1 MMKQLFFLQ
10 VVLPYVMSTGWS
22 VTIPR
27 QIRALSG
34 DCVVIPC
41 RYTLPE
47 SDRSKMKRILWY
59 QEETQEII
67 FPNKQTSLA
76 DNLEVGNCSLW
87 IRDITREHSKVYRF
101 LIEVNGVR
109 NYSSPSSVDL
119 RVSGTAEAPE
129 LQVNSKNIMEGD
141 TMIMTCSTNHTCNMR
156 PPSLVWN
163 KVLGEIS
170 PKAVDLENGIW
181 QFVSTQIIRASVSH
195 HGLTVHCQTKY
206 MKVQTS
212 PRSRSYTINVLYSPK
227 NTTVTIINAGEIRE
241 GENVSVRCSSRSNPE
256 VSQYIWNGLTNDG
269 TLISLTGNQT
279 TILISNITS
288 NMRSVYCTAQNKIGI
303 QISPAAELN
312 ITYKPQISP
321 QSYCRPTF
329 MIMECNCIVKANPP
343 PFVTWRLMNSSI
355 TKSEEGY
362 EVITSFSDHVT
373 KSLLKGPTSSL
384 TAVTCYSEN
393 KLGAEELLLPVY
405 LDITKYLVIAG
416 GVGIAVLLLVGVTLK
431 LLLGSRKSAKE
442 EKKIKDRVITRNQY
456 LDCQPHSL
464 KGNTESYSLYGNT
477 ESHSLYGNTE
487 SHSLYGNTES
497 HCLYGNTESQCLYGN
512 IECAMKANEE
522 ADYTSEPN
530 NLYSMYECPKYEEEP
545 VSFEKE
551 FDSFEEESV
560 YANT

>member
-1 MMKQLFFLQ
+1 MMRRLFFLQ

-41 RYTLPE
+41 WYTLPE
-47 SDRSKMKRILWY
+47 SNRYEKKKIFWY
-59 QEETQEII
+59 QEETQEILH
-67 FPNKQTSLA
+67 PSKHTSLV
-76 DNLEVGNCSLW
+76 DNLQVGNCSLW

-101 LIEVNGVR
+101 LIEVDGVR

-119 RVSGTAEAPE
+119 RVSNMAGAPE
-129 LQVNSKNIMEGD
+129 LQVNSENIMEGD
-141 TMIMTCSTNHTCNMR
+141 TLIMTCMTNYTCNMR

-206 MKVQTS
+206 MKVKTS
-212 PRSRSYTINVLYSPK
+212 PVSRKYTMNVLYSPK
-227 NTTVTIINAGEIRE
+227 NTTVTIINVGEIRE

-288 NMRSVYCTAQNKIGI
+288 NMRSVYCTAQNNIGI

-329 MIMECNCIVKANPP
+329 MIMECMCIVNANPP
-343 PFVTWRLMNSSI
+343 PFVIWRLMNSSI

-362 EVITSFSDHVT
+362 EVRTSFSDHVT
-373 KSLLKGPTSSL
+373 TSLLKGPAYPL

-393 KLGAEELLLPVY
+393 KVGAEELLLPIY
-405 LDITKYLVIAG
+405 SDIKKYLVIAG
-416 GVGIAVLLLVGVTLK
+416 GVGIAVLLLVGLTLK
-431 LLLGSRKSAKE
+431 LLLCSRKSTKAKNKTE
-442 EKKIKDRVITRNQY
+442 DRVITKIQY
-456 LDCQPHSL
+456 DCQPQE
-464 KGNTESYSLYGNT
+464 NTESYSV
-477 ESHSLYGNTE
+477 
-487 SHSLYGNTES
+487 YGNTES
-497 HCLYGNTESQCLYGN
+497 HCLYGNTESHLYGN

-522 ADYTSEPN
+522 AHYTIEPS
-530 NLYSMYECPKYEEEP
+530 NLYSTYDCPTYEEP
-545 VSFEKE
+545 VYFKEDAVSFEE
-551 FDSFEEESV
+551 ELNSFEEESV

>member
-1 MMKQLFFLQ
+1 
-10 VVLPYVMSTGWS
+10 
-22 VTIPR
+22 
-27 QIRALSG
+27 
-34 DCVVIPC
+34 
-41 RYTLPE
+41 
-47 SDRSKMKRILWY
+47 
-59 QEETQEII
+59 
-67 FPNKQTSLA
+67 
-76 DNLEVGNCSLW
+76 
-87 IRDITREHSKVYRF
+87 
-101 LIEVNGVR
+101 
-109 NYSSPSSVDL
+109 
-119 RVSGTAEAPE
+119 
-129 LQVNSKNIMEGD
+129 
-141 TMIMTCSTNHTCNMR
+141 
-156 PPSLVWN
+156 
-163 KVLGEIS
+163 
-170 PKAVDLENGIW
+170 
-181 QFVSTQIIRASVSH
+181 
-195 HGLTVHCQTKY
+195 
-206 MKVQTS
+206 
-212 PRSRSYTINVLYSPK
+212 SPK

-362 EVITSFSDHVT
+362 E
-373 KSLLKGPTSSL
+373 
-384 TAVTCYSEN
+384 
-393 KLGAEELLLPVY
+393 
-405 LDITKYLVIAG
+405 
-416 GVGIAVLLLVGVTLK
+416 
-431 LLLGSRKSAKE
+431 
-442 EKKIKDRVITRNQY
+442 
-456 LDCQPHSL
+456 
-464 KGNTESYSLYGNT
+464 
-477 ESHSLYGNTE
+477 
-487 SHSLYGNTES
+487 
-497 HCLYGNTESQCLYGN
+497 
-512 IECAMKANEE
+512 E